1 MLYTRSLEFFILLMK
16 ATTNIYLFP
25 LPPPPVTAV
34 LLSVSM
40 SLTLIKIKN
49 KNSHIREI
57 MQYLSLSSLFCY
69 YKVLT
74 LAVRWYVLFES
85 GFGLNVNVLHIKG

>member
-1 MLYTRSLEFFILLMK
+1 
-16 ATTNIYLFP
+16 
-25 LPPPPVTAV
+25 
-34 LLSVSM
+34 
-40 SLTLIKIKN
+40 
-49 KNSHIREI
+49 